1 MVASINSS
9 DLYSPFQHPS
19 MIDEGPQSSEDGSG
33 LHSPVFGQSN
43 DFRYQD
49 QLDIEDA
56 AGILHFD
63 YPSSMIQQQQPPLID
78 AALVTP
84 SSNAHQVD
92 FSTDYSIAARN
103 QLGIEYHPQSS
114 VNTRVSQFSPVP
126 GGESLEFGYNSSE
139 RRSSG
144 RQPHDP
150 IVRRAMD
157 GDQPLTPVSPVEPL
171 ESSTAI
177 SGNRSRERRETS
189 SVVIACR
196 QCRSRKIRCDSA
208 RPVCTNCHRRKNVC
222 EYDAAPKRRGPD
234 KRPGTRRRS
243 CKKRPADGSTPPPSK
258 RKKTDGE
265 IHNPTNRTTSST
277 DLKANMSEKKGSPSR
292 DRRGQ
297 GSVATAS
304 YEDAPPGL
312 RISTDNI
319 VIKNDLGRR
328 YPSSIDYDGIHYKS
342 PYPGTMDINVLRP
355 TEKMIHEK
363 YPAPSSP
370 TTETA
375 QREWWIQFLSTHTI
389 EDIAANAGYL
399 FSDTGHWL
407 SFLNLDYFLET
418 LWHSERRFTIRP
430 PLILAISA
438 MATLMKSSQA
448 EYGMK
453 GREQA
458 LIYRDLARS
467 ALESSWAS
475 GWVDPMLAEAAL
487 ILTLFETSVHPQ
499 YNPDRISESL
509 VFLDDIIRH
518 LGLTSIDASD
528 PDVCVYPRGAVPVII
543 TSGPDDRERKCT
555 CIPVDATHPPDL
567 VTSWSY
573 PPPWDTA
580 WTPVQIRDE
589 ECRRVCWCAVS
600 LIASYNAQC
609 VAFDRKCPNLF
620 LSDCSNFTL
629 LFPGEVVDRASPTYR
644 SVDSQSPKESVWALY
659 CRSMLLWN
667 FSNRLCEELDSPSET
682 NAELAQES
690 WSESQAIQ
698 DSLEMH
704 ICNLDTALM
713 YMTREYIYNTRI
725 NLTQVFRS
733 LQGLTTRSRILNR
746 RQAQDWLYYQ
756 DQVIKRVKISIQ
768 EITDPRGHQLTRRP
782 FQATWFSNQ
791 LSICLMLFHHD
802 QSLIPALELGKSI
815 LVPID
820 VMNALWPCP
829 LQQRHCAILREQ
841 LTKACNAA
849 GIDPPSDPEF
859 SIPPALQSM

>member
-1 MVASINSS
+1 MVASINSN
-9 DLYSPFQHPS
+9 DLYSPFQHP
-19 MIDEGPQSSEDGSG
+19 MVDDGPQSSEDGSG

-43 DFRYQD
+43 ELRYQD
-49 QLDIEDA
+49 QLDIENA

-63 YPSSMIQQQQPPLID
+63 YPSSMIQQPQPPLIG
-78 AALVTP
+78 ALVTP
-84 SSNAHQVD
+84 SQNAHHVN

-103 QLGIEYHPQSS
+103 QLGIQYLSQSS
-114 VNTRVSQFSPVP
+114 VNTRASHFSPDT
-126 GGESLEFGYNSSE
+126 GGEALDLRYNSLE

-144 RQPHDP
+144 RQTHDP

-157 GDQPLTPVSPVEPL
+157 GDQPLTPVSPVERSEP
-171 ESSTAI
+171 STALA
-177 SGNRSRERRETS
+177 GNRSRERRETS
-189 SVVIACR
+189 TVVIACR

-208 RPVCTNCHRRKNVC
+208 RPVCTNCHRRKNIC

-243 CKKRPADGSTPPPSK
+243 CKKRPADGSTPHQPNE
-258 RKKTDGE
+258 RKPKK
-265 IHNPTNRTTSST
+265 SSLST
-277 DLKANMSEKKGSPSR
+277 DK
-292 DRRGQ
+292 RGQ
-297 GSVATAS
+297 GPVATAS
-304 YEDAPPGL
+304 YEDSPPGL

-319 VIKNDLGRR
+319 NDLGRR
-328 YPSSIDYDGIHYKS
+328 YPSSMDYDEIHYKS
-342 PYPGTMDINVLRP
+342 PYPGPLDINNLRP
-355 TEKMIHEK
+355 TEKMIHQK
-363 YPAPSSP
+363 FPAPSSP

-375 QREWWIQFLSTHTI
+375 QRDWWIQFLV
-389 EDIAANAGYL
+389 EEIAANAEYL
-399 FSDTGHWL
+399 YVYSFRAESIHLNVSSFSDTGHWL
-407 SFLNLDYFLET
+407 SFLNLNYFLET
-418 LWHSERRFTIRP
+418 LWHPENRFSIRP
-430 PLILAISA
+430 PLILSILA

-448 EYGMK
+448 EYGVK

-458 LIYRDLARS
+458 LIYRDSARS

-475 GWVDPMLAEAAL
+475 SWVDPMLAEAAL
-487 ILTLFETSVHPQ
+487 ILALFETSVHPQ

-509 VFLDDIIRH
+509 VFLDEIIHH

-528 PDVCVYPRGAVPVII
+528 PDVCVYPPGAVPVII
-543 TSGPDDRERKCT
+543 TSGPDDRDRKCT

-573 PPPWDTA
+573 PPPWDSS
-580 WTPVQIRDE
+580 WTPLQIRDE
-589 ECRRVCWCAVS
+589 ECRRVCWSAVS

-620 LSDCSNFTL
+620 LSDCSNFNL

-667 FSNRLCEELDSPSET
+667 YSNRLCEQLESPSET

-725 NLTQVFRS
+725 NLTQVFR
-733 LQGLTTRSRILNR
+733 RSVPTYKFLNR

-756 DQVIKRVKISIQ
+756 DQVIKRVKMSIQ

-791 LSICLMLFHHD
+791 LSMHICLVSDYGFSCLMLFHHD
-802 QSLIPALELGKSI
+802 HYLVAALDLAKSI

-820 VMNALWPCP
+820 VMNVLWPSP

-841 LTKACNAA
+841 LTEACNSA